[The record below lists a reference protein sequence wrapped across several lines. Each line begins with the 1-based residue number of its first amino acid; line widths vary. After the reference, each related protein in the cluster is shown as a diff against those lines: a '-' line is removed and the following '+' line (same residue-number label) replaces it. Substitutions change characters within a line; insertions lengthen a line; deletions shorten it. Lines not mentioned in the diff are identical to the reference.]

1 MIGETSRS
9 FRQVSKKLRLLVSV
23 TLLAGLA
30 WNTDWRQVGQAFTH
44 LQPGLW
50 LAAFALYLVAQV
62 VSSLRW
68 QWLARP
74 LGFQQD
80 LRQFTGLYFIGM
92 YFNLLLPTSVGGD
105 VVRAYYLDN
114 RSGRRLASLLSVFM
128 DRFTGLL
135 VLLALACAAV
145 LVCPI
150 ELPSRVTQSVW
161 TTAAGA
167 VLAVAVLPVLFR
179 WTGRFERMRRLSEG
193 ARGYLQQPGLL
204 VGAAG
209 LSLFVQAANVI
220 VVWLI
225 GKALA
230 VPAAGAYFWILVPM
244 VTLLTL
250 LPLSVNGMGV
260 REWATALFL
269 APLGVPRGLA
279 LSLALLWFAVFMA
292 AGAVGGIVYVFS
304 NFPKLEGP
312 PDHESVRGDSDQGR
326 TGQYP
331 AAA

>member
-1 MIGETSRS
+1 MP
-9 FRQVSKKLRLLVSV
+9 VSKKLKLLVSA

-30 WNTDWRQVGQAFTH
+30 WGTDWHQVGRAFTN
-44 LQPGLW
+44 LRPGLW
-50 LAAFALYLVAQV
+50 VAAFGLYLVTQV

-68 QWLARP
+68 QLLAGA
-74 LGFQQD
+74 LGFRQT

-105 VVRAYYLDN
+105 VVRAYYLDG
-114 RSGRRLASLLSVFM
+114 RSGRGLTAFLSVFM

-135 VLLALACAAV
+135 VLLTLACVAV
-145 LVCPI
+145 VLCPI

-161 TTAAGA
+161 GTAGA
-167 VLAVAVLPVLFR
+167 AVLSLAVLPVVLR
-179 WTGRFERMRRLSEG
+179 WTDRFERIRQLGTG
-193 ARGYLQQPGLL
+193 ARSYLNQPRLML
-204 VGAAG
+204 VATG

-225 GKALA
+225 GLSLETP
-230 VPAAGAYFWILVPM
+230 VAGAYYWILVPM

-250 LPLSVNGMGV
+250 LPISVNGMGV
-260 REWATALFL
+260 REWAMALFL

-279 LSLALLWFAVFMA
+279 LSLSLLWFAVFMA
-292 AGAVGGIVYVFS
+292 AGAVGGIVYIFS
-304 NFPKLEGP
+304 HFPRLKGP
-312 PDHESVRGDSDQGR
+312 PEYEPVRGNSDQGR

>member
-1 MIGETSRS
+1 MN
-9 FRQVSKKLRLLVSV
+9 KKLRLLVSIA
-23 TLLAGLA
+23 LLAGLA
-30 WNTDWRQVGQAFTH
+30 WNTDWHQVCQAFTNLH
-44 LQPGLW
+44 PGLW
-50 LAAFALYLVAQV
+50 LAAFALYLLTQV

-74 LGFQQD
+74 LGFPQN

-92 YFNLLLPTSVGGD
+92 YFNLILPTSVGGD
-105 VVRAYYLDN
+105 VVRAYYLDH

-145 LVCPI
+145 VLCPI
-150 ELPSRVTQSVW
+150 ELPSRITQSVW
-161 TTAAGA
+161 VTASMAA
-167 VLAVAVLPVLFR
+167 LSVALLPVLLRF
-179 WTGRFERMRRLSEG
+179 TDRFERVRRISAG
-193 ARGYLQQPGLL
+193 AQGYLNQPRLL
-204 VGAAG
+204 LGAAG
-209 LSLFVQAANVI
+209 LSLFVQGANVL

-225 GKALA
+225 GKALE
-230 VPAAGAYFWILVPM
+230 VPVAGAYFWIFVPM

-304 NFPKLEGP
+304 NFPKFQGP